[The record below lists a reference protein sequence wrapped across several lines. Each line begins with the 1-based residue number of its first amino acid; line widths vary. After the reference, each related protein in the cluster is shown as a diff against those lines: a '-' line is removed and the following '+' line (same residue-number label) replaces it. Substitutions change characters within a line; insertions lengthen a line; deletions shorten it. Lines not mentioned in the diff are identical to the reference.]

1 MKLKELLVKMYEGH
15 CERLPDESDEDY
27 LERCGND
34 MFNQQFGISQ
44 LSNIPNVMK
53 KKILIPN
60 KIQERLNNVAWD
72 RMQDDIKGMVKSLKL
87 IQKTNTGN
95 DKRKE
100 LAINALVADVIKNL
114 DHLKWDIY
122 DKARNIPPEVKC

>member
-1 MKLKELLVKMYEGH
+1 MKLKELLLKVYEGH
-15 CERLPDESDEDY
+15 CEREPDESDEDY
-27 LERCGND
+27 LTRCGND

-53 KKILIPN
+53 KKIVVPN
-60 KIQERLNNVAWD
+60 AMNERLNNIEWD

-95 DKRKE
+95 HKQKE
-100 LAINALVADVIKNL
+100 LMINALVADVIKNL